1 MSATHSSV
9 AAGQTVYSALDTLMR
24 TILSSGRPHA
34 DLIPMLNQFRCY
46 QLSVLGQMFEPTAHK
61 IQQWM
66 QIVRTNMLATIKS
79 RLPSGAADD
88 NLLFRTF
95 FPSYAEIIKASF
107 AEIHRGFGTLYQDM
121 RLASLQNPTQS
132 NANDPHEVVIA
143 YFMAVFV
150 YCITHIVQDLQ
161 SPQPFD
167 LKFPKCGSYPTTF
180 RVSAEFNRPE
190 FVEEKLTKLSYMLND
205 IVDTPIIYAG
215 GMPSW
220 IPLDASMI
228 ELRRQFR
235 FDKSPPAPKLSQR
248 ILSSLQSAYQ
258 YLMNFVSKKT
268 SHKPLL
274 DADPYVDPAPET
286 IPTSGKDIFALKL
299 ADLFTKIEV
308 TNDHDDDTGILQ
320 RAIQNVLAEAEQTGS
335 LPAVDSLSLY
345 TLLTSTKVHD
355 SFRLLS
361 YQKMLELNE
370 QLLQAIMYASNLKH
384 KRLERQRVMDAQR
397 QKMRGPITEELF
409 ERRDRRVM
417 DAQRQKM
424 RGLVTKQLLA
434 RHRMKQAQSFNRTFP
449 PQVRTNTT
457 SLDDMPRTRRVTS
470 KHSAPAAIPYHEA
483 IRPNYYQEPEDD
495 MRLDDIYDNSEVIV
509 DYPDDESYVTEGT
522 EPELDHA
529 ATYAEDDTVT
539 FTGPILTDLQEAL
552 RSATLHPPQDE
563 PDDPVLDFA
572 EIHED
577 HPEPVVAPAD
587 MLDRHRQQQHMRG
600 PVAKELLDRHRQL
613 QLQRSRHAFHRDF
626 PPNPRPQQQSLD
638 QRTKRVESRHSAPAA
653 VTYREKSRSEP
664 TMVIRHTQKPRQ
676 SRKVSLWSV
685 LVALLFSA
693 GVMLAAHKFGTNVN
707 IRMHGSV
714 IKYTTFTKSL
724 SFDLARPQIEPP
736 RLTYTPRHRK
746 SFLHRMNEF
755 TSTQTEP
762 ALRDTIDTV
771 MAKLRVPPSSSR
783 LNFLIHSFAYWFS
796 LLDNSAMR
804 KMQDLLSGST
814 ELTDELIREV
824 NQQGKRFKPAV
835 PESISRE
842 LNNSTSIPF
851 ISPDG
856 ILASINVDKPTMTKH
871 GSVVNIIDWSDEKKL
886 QEFDDNLRHQMSRVM
901 ERDSNVVVA
910 FKAGFVN
917 TISIMIETMR
927 NKYPKEIASAMAPI
941 AAVTLANVMG
951 ITDQIMNV
959 LGMFQ
964 FTMNQQLAAINVA
977 HNILKTGMETRSG
990 LLLKNYLIDKNN

>member
-1 MSATHSSV
+1 
-9 AAGQTVYSALDTLMR
+9 
-24 TILSSGRPHA
+24 
-34 DLIPMLNQFRCY
+34 
-46 QLSVLGQMFEPTAHK
+46 
-61 IQQWM
+61 
-66 QIVRTNMLATIKS
+66 
-79 RLPSGAADD
+79 
-88 NLLFRTF
+88 
-95 FPSYAEIIKASF
+95 
-107 AEIHRGFGTLYQDM
+107 
-121 RLASLQNPTQS
+121 
-132 NANDPHEVVIA
+132 
-143 YFMAVFV
+143 
-150 YCITHIVQDLQ
+150 
-161 SPQPFD
+161 
-167 LKFPKCGSYPTTF
+167 
-180 RVSAEFNRPE
+180 
-190 FVEEKLTKLSYMLND
+190 
-205 IVDTPIIYAG
+205 
-215 GMPSW
+215 
-220 IPLDASMI
+220 
-228 ELRRQFR
+228 
-235 FDKSPPAPKLSQR
+235 
-248 ILSSLQSAYQ
+248 
-258 YLMNFVSKKT
+258 
-268 SHKPLL
+268 
-274 DADPYVDPAPET
+274 
-286 IPTSGKDIFALKL
+286 
-299 ADLFTKIEV
+299 
-308 TNDHDDDTGILQ
+308 
-320 RAIQNVLAEAEQTGS
+320 
-335 LPAVDSLSLY
+335 
-345 TLLTSTKVHD
+345 
-355 SFRLLS
+355 
-361 YQKMLELNE
+361 
-370 QLLQAIMYASNLKH
+370 
-384 KRLERQRVMDAQR
+384 
-397 QKMRGPITEELF
+397 
-409 ERRDRRVM
+409 
-417 DAQRQKM
+417 
-424 RGLVTKQLLA
+424 
-434 RHRMKQAQSFNRTFP
+434 
-449 PQVRTNTT
+449 
-457 SLDDMPRTRRVTS
+457 
-470 KHSAPAAIPYHEA
+470 
-483 IRPNYYQEPEDD
+483 
-495 MRLDDIYDNSEVIV
+495 
-509 DYPDDESYVTEGT
+509 
-522 EPELDHA
+522 
-529 ATYAEDDTVT
+529 
-539 FTGPILTDLQEAL
+539 
-552 RSATLHPPQDE
+552 
-563 PDDPVLDFA
+563 
-572 EIHED
+572 
-577 HPEPVVAPAD
+577 
-587 MLDRHRQQQHMRG
+587 
-600 PVAKELLDRHRQL
+600 
-613 QLQRSRHAFHRDF
+613 
-626 PPNPRPQQQSLD
+626 
-638 QRTKRVESRHSAPAA
+638 
-653 VTYREKSRSEP
+653 
-664 TMVIRHTQKPRQ
+664 MVIRHTQKPRQ